1 MDIKKYNEVVQGW
14 IEIVQ
19 ENHEKDAELT
29 LKYCNDIIDYGK
41 KTQDDGLVALGYYHE
56 GVVYYVLNDGG
67 SFYNAVTN
75 ALSYLSRVEEFELMA
90 RCYNF
95 LGIFSVN
102 HGNAAIGL
110 DYYLNAIACCK
121 KAENEA
127 FASTVKINMGVL
139 NIIYGRFD
147 DAIEVLQQAFSYYS
161 SHPEL
166 ARYDDY
172 MICVYENMAKA
183 YLSKGDLIEA
193 KCCFE
198 NIYNEH
204 GDFLE
209 DEVKITV
216 WATEAL
222 YYHIAGKDEKCKAL
236 IEKVHNELSE
246 KMPIMDMF
254 DDFYDYCQM
263 LLERDSEEAFWK
275 LIDIMEPMVRS
286 LDITNLILK
295 ILSLKIKF
303 YRKHKQNAEYLQ
315 ASALYFE
322 FSERAAVE
330 NKKMMNNVLNLRKS
344 LETVNM
350 EKQEI
355 EQKNVILR
363 AKSETDPLTGLSNRF
378 RLDDYSEAVFRKAIS
393 AGTSLAVEI
402 LDIDYF
408 KGFNDYYG
416 HQSGDECIQMVASAV
431 KSMEEFGAF
440 TARYGGDEFVLI
452 YEDVT
457 KEQVVEYVA
466 ELRKRVLETG
476 MEHTVSKISNIVSI
490 SQGVCLD
497 IPVNGNTMEDYL
509 QTADNMLYR
518 VKQRKRN
525 NFCIGNLL
533 ESSDQIIMSY
543 L

>member
-1 MDIKKYNEVVQGW
+1 MDIKKYNEIVQEW

-19 ENHEKDAELT
+19 KNCDKDAELT

-41 KTQDDGLVALGYYHE
+41 KTEDDGLVALGYYHE
-56 GVVYYVLNDGG
+56 GVVYYVLNDG
-67 SFYNAVTN
+67 SHFYEAVTN

-95 LGIFSVN
+95 LGIFTVN
-102 HGNAAIGL
+102 HGNAAVGL
-110 DYYLNAIACCK
+110 DYYLNALSCAL
-121 KAENEA
+121 KAGNEA

-139 NIIYGRFD
+139 NMIYDRYD
-147 DAIEVLQQAFSYYS
+147 DAIEVLQQAFQYYS
-161 SHPEL
+161 GHPEL

-204 GDFLE
+204 GDYLN
-209 DEVKITV
+209 DEVKVTV

-222 YYHIAGKDEKCKAL
+222 YYHIAGKDEKCEKL
-236 IEKVHNELSE
+236 IDRVHNELSDM
-246 KMPIMDMF
+246 MPIMDMF
-254 DDFYDYCQM
+254 DDFYDYCRM
-263 LLERDSEEAFWK
+263 LLERDSQEAFWK

-322 FSERAAVE
+322 YSERAAVE
-330 NKKMMNNVLNLRKS
+330 NKRMMNNILNLRRS
-344 LETVNM
+344 LETVNQ

-355 EQKNVILR
+355 EQKNVMLR
-363 AKSETDPLTGLSNRF
+363 AKSETDALTGLSNRF
-378 RLDDYSEAVFRKAIS
+378 RLDDYSDAVFKKAI
-393 AGTSLAVEI
+393 ANGTSLAIEI
-402 LDIDYF
+402 LDIDFF
-408 KGFNDYYG
+408 KGFNDHYG
-416 HQSGDECIQMVASAV
+416 HQRGDECIQMVASAV

-466 ELRKRVLETG
+466 ELRKRVLELK
-476 MEHTVSKISNIVSI
+476 MEHSLSKVSNIISI

-525 NFCIGNLL
+525 NFCIGNLM
-533 ESSDQIIMSY
+533 EDSEQIIMSY